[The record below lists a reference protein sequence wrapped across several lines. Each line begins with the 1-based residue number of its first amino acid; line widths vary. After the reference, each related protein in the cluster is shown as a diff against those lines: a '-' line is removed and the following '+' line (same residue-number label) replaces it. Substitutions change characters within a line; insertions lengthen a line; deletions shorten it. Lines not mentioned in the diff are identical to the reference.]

1 MITEETVHIKGIPKK
16 LIIFLHGYIDS
27 SPSLDRRLS
36 VLYDTLDDFAIH
48 LPQAP
53 VICEIHENKR
63 QWYSM
68 HRFDPNDD
76 RKLVPTMEECVAF
89 YNRMTLGL
97 KNAYDYLM
105 PYIEQSMAEY
115 NLTPDDVYVCG
126 FSQGAMVALYLGL
139 MYPERFAGIVS
150 FSGILAAAPYLH
162 KHVVST
168 PDVLLLTTSSAM
180 LRWIIPGS
188 SWSNSAAMLRLTAL
202 KAGSIWLTTKGW
214 LKPSPLSAA
223 GLSMLR

>member
-1 MITEETVHIKGIPKK
+1 
-16 LIIFLHGYIDS
+16 
-27 SPSLDRRLS
+27 
-36 VLYDTLDDFAIH
+36 
-48 LPQAP
+48 
-53 VICEIHENKR
+53 
-63 QWYSM
+63 M

-150 FSGILAAAPYLH
+150 FSGILAAA
-162 KHVVST
+162 
-168 PDVLLLTTSSAM
+168 
-180 LRWIIPGS
+180 
-188 SWSNSAAMLRLTAL
+188 AAY
-202 KAGSIWLTTKGW
+202 G
-214 LKPSPLSAA
+214 
-223 GLSMLR
+223 